1 MAVLIRNRIVGL
13 PVDYIIKR
21 CDLRELGCN
30 SLEKGGPSLSVFMI
44 EAYDK
49 HDVACFC
56 GSDEHVPEESD
67 VLPDIEE
74 SQSMLESIFSDEK
87 SDLVRWGRLK
97 IAVVDVKNFV
107 EEASYVEAQTVFLL
121 LGQRVGIFILE
132 DPSAL

>member
-13 PVDYIIKR
+13 SVDHIIER

-30 SLEKGGPSLSVFMI
+30 SLKKGCTGLYVLMI

-56 GSDEHVPEESD
+56 CSDEHVSEESD

-74 SQSMLESIFSDEK
+74 SQSMLESIFPDE
-87 SDLVRWGRLK
+87 
-97 IAVVDVKNFV
+97 
-107 EEASYVEAQTVFLL
+107 
-121 LGQRVGIFILE
+121 
-132 DPSAL
+132 